1 MPYLETGQN
10 FSDGGSMILANY
22 LKKKINFAVLLF
34 KNFQMKNRGDM
45 YTVVLLHFDK

>member
-22 LKKKINFAVLLF
+22 LKE
-34 KNFQMKNRGDM
+34 KNQLCS
-45 YTVVLLHFDK
+45 VVI